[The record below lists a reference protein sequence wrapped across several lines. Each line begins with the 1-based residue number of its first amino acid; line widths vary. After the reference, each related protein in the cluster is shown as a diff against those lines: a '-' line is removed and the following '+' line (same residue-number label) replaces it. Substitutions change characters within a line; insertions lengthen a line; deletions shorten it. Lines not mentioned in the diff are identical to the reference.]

1 MREGRRP
8 PRHPES
14 IGPVK
19 PIVGVTSYALERA
32 SWGRWTEPAIL
43 VPATYVLTLEASG
56 ARPLILPPTS
66 DAVDETLDLL
76 DAVVL
81 SGGSDV
87 DPEVY
92 GAEPHPLTDP
102 PRPERD
108 EAEIALLERAL
119 ARDMPVLAICRG
131 SQLLNVARGGELLQ
145 HLPDVVGDK
154 RHRETPGRFSD
165 HEVEVKVGSLL
176 ERIVG
181 RRASVKSH
189 HHQGYGEIGD
199 CLEPVAWADDGTM
212 EAVEDAS
219 RPFALGVLW
228 HPEEEDDP
236 PLVRALVA
244 EARGYAEAHR

>member
-1 MREGRRP
+1 MRA
-8 PRHPES
+8 
-14 IGPVK
+14 VK
-19 PIVGVTSYALERA
+19 PIVGVTSYAPERA

-43 VPATYVLTLEASG
+43 VPAAYVVALDASG
-56 ARPLILPPTS
+56 ARPLILPPTT

-87 DPEVY
+87 DPDSY

-108 EAEIALLERAL
+108 EAEIALLEGAL
-119 ARDMPVLAICRG
+119 ARDMPLLAICRG

-145 HLPDVVGDK
+145 HLPEVVGDK

-165 HEVEVKVGSLL
+165 HEVEVKAGSLL
-176 ERIVG
+176 GRIVG
-181 RRASVKSH
+181 RRTSVKSH
-189 HHQGYGEIGD
+189 HHQGYGRVGD
-199 CLEPVAWADDGTM
+199 GLEPVAWADDGTV
-212 EAVEDAS
+212 EALEDVS

-228 HPEEEDDP
+228 HPEEAEDRA
-236 PLVRALVA
+236 LFQALVA
-244 EARGYAEAHR
+244 EARRYREARAR